1 MKGACLMIGVAI
13 VACGSDRIA
22 QTAPVDTPLAVCV
35 DGPTVSP
42 ASATLRVGDT
52 LRVRAPAELCA
63 NPVQWRWHSSDTVV
77 ASIDSLDG
85 LVRAKRQG
93 SASIVN
99 ELLSDRNEKGA
110 AAITVTP

>member
-1 MKGACLMIGVAI
+1 MLGLYLGIVVVLLFGA
-13 VACGSDRIA
+13 
-22 QTAPVDTPLAVCV
+22 LA
-35 DGPTVSP
+35 SWF
-42 ASATLRVGDT
+42 LVGRT
-52 LRVRAPAELCA
+52 KSQSG
-63 NPVQWRWHSSDTVV
+63 NPV